1 MIGMSPDEIRQQYEL
16 YQYQSLREEC
26 AGARVAQ
33 HTILQWSQAV
43 SGTLFAAALVAGA
56 TKSERF
62 VIAAQFI
69 FGLVIP
75 AILLGGALA
84 WAGEMIRM
92 ERTGMH
98 MRSLERSVW
107 EKGARGEYLPTS
119 RFLWENLLWS
129 PPESY
134 RKSGFR
140 KQNAGYAGVA
150 IFFTMMFGGSLIA
163 FCVLTIWW
171 ISLIVCVAL
180 AVLGVV
186 VMVPSAIQIF
196 SLGGTAPVLTDD
208 ELASWMNGL
217 NTGKAVLTQSGTLQ
231 WLQSYVLV
239 RVRGT
244 RSR

>member
-1 MIGMSPDEIRQQYEL
+1 MSRDEIRQQYEL
-16 YQYQSLREEC
+16 HQYQSLREEC

-75 AILLGGALA
+75 AVLLGGALA

-92 ERTGMH
+92 ERVGMYL
-98 MRSLERSVW
+98 RSLERAVW
-107 EKGARGEYLPTS
+107 EKDTRGEYLPTS

-129 PPESY
+129 PPEGY
-134 RKSGFR
+134 QQSGFR
-140 KQNAGYAGVA
+140 KQTVGYAGVA
-150 IFFTMMFGGSLIA
+150 IFFAMMFGGSLIA
-163 FCVLTIWW
+163 FCVLTVWW

-180 AVLGVV
+180 IGLGIV
-186 VMVPSAIQIF
+186 VMVPSAIHVF
-196 SLGGTAPVLTDD
+196 SLGAAAPVLADD
-208 ELASWMNGL
+208 ELTSWMNGL
-217 NTGKAVLTQSGTLQ
+217 STRKATLTSDAALR
-231 WLQSYVLV
+231 WL
-239 RVRGT
+239 
-244 RSR
+244 RSKAPID